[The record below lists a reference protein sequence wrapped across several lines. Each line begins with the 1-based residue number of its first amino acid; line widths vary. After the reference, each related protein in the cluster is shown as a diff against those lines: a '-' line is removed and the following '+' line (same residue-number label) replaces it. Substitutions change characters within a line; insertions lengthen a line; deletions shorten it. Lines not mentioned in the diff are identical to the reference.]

1 MSKLNP
7 SMLTV
12 LYSPPATE
20 FRPVD
25 RRKYTLTQSKTTG
38 ELFLCIGYRYDLNAM
53 NKKFQ
58 DDVFAEWIPQLGQYV
73 LSGKIYLCD
82 DEFDEQYA
90 KIRYVVCQRE
100 ADLALSAIIYGDRF
114 FFSNYPWL
122 LDSPIYIHFESNYD
136 EYNKLIY
143 YGTPR
148 QYLST
153 VIETIET

>member
-7 SMLTV
+7 SKLTV

-25 RRKYTLTQSKTTG
+25 HRKYTLTQSKTTG
-38 ELFLCIGYRYDLNAM
+38 EWFLCIGYRYDLNAR

-58 DDVFAEWIPQLGQYV
+58 DEVYAEWIPQLGQYV
-73 LSGKIYLCD
+73 LSGKVYLCD
-82 DEFDEQYA
+82 GENDKQYA
-90 KIRYVVCQRE
+90 KIRYMICQRE
-100 ADLALSAIIYGDRF
+100 VEQALSALIYGDRV

-136 EYNKLIY
+136 EYNKMFY

-148 QYLST
+148 QYLNAA
-153 VIETIET
+153 IEPIGT